1 MANSAITDIIIYSNI
16 NQGMSGEED
25 RRNLQ
30 VRCETD
36 RERKRTER
44 AGVLQ

>member
-1 MANSAITDIIIYSNI
+1 MIDMMIYSNI

-25 RRNLQ
+25 PQNLQ
-30 VRCETD
+30 AHCETS

-44 AGVLQ
+44 AGVLL